1 MKPDIRARVLKAIN
15 FIEKQNMGVDSAA
28 RKAGT
33 DRRTVYK
40 YLQQAGKEIIRSGT
54 GKNFKITIQD
64 LPKQKGQVLERV
76 KKAVALMERR
86 GMGIDSASKLVGTD
100 RRTVY
105 RYLTQQGIKI
115 VREGKSRK
123 VVIQRSPSQKKV
135 DFIWAMSKGQSAT
148 EAAKELNTTVKSMA
162 KVKENGTPIIKKVG
176 RKWVAQ
182 FLPVFNHRLVVYGT
196 LSGFNGKTL
205 GRQKVAP
212 TKANDKNLDKDYAE
226 IWWQIDFNN
235 FKSTLDALDVG
246 ECHAPQI
253 YLMIKSRLEIP
264 SILNPQLVTSFNT
277 DPRIQQHIVNEGR
290 GTNASDTLISPLENM
305 FEKYELHFD
314 DDFNWGVDDNMNARP
329 IELLSVKDAQKKY
342 FQPVGMFQVLVLRKG
357 YAEYYPESPIRM
369 HYRVNVK
376 QEEECRKTL

>member
-148 EAAKELNTTVKSMA
+148 EAAQELNTTVKSMA
-162 KVKENGTPIIKKVG
+162 KVKEDGTPIIKKVG

>member
-76 KKAVALMERR
+76 KKTVALMERR

-148 EAAKELNTTVKSMA
+148 EAAQELNTTVKSMA

-196 LSGFNGKTL
+196 LSGFNGNTL

-253 YLMIKSRLEIP
+253 YLMLKSRLEIP
-264 SILNPQLVTSFNT
+264 SLLNPQLVTSFNT

-329 IELLSVKDAQKKY
+329 IELLSIKDAQKKY

>member
-105 RYLTQQGIKI
+105 RYLTQQGIQI

-148 EAAKELNTTVKSMA
+148 EAAQELNTTVKSMA

-196 LSGFNGKTL
+196 LSGFNGNTL

-253 YLMIKSRLEIP
+253 YLMLKSRLEIP
-264 SILNPQLVTSFNT
+264 SLLNPQLVTSFNT

-329 IELLSVKDAQKKY
+329 IELLSIKDAQKKY

>member
-148 EAAKELNTTVKSMA
+148 EAAQELNTTVKSMA

-196 LSGFNGKTL
+196 LSGFNGNTL

-253 YLMIKSRLEIP
+253 YLMLKSRLEIP
-264 SILNPQLVTSFNT
+264 SLLNPQLVTSFNT

-329 IELLSVKDAQKKY
+329 IELLSIKDAQKKY

>member
-105 RYLTQQGIKI
+105 RYLTQQ
-115 VREGKSRK
+115 

-148 EAAKELNTTVKSMA
+148 EAAQELNTTVKSMA
-162 KVKENGTPIIKKVG
+162 KVKEDGTPIIKKVG

-329 IELLSVKDAQKKY
+329 IELLSIKDAKKKY

>member
-123 VVIQRSPSQKKV
+123 VVIQRSPSQKAKGI
-135 DFIWAMSKGQSAT
+135 DQFIFIQRLCGRRGEEVRNKTDIS
-148 EAAKELNTTVKSMA
+148 
-162 KVKENGTPIIKKVG
+162 IK
-176 RKWVAQ
+176 
-182 FLPVFNHRLVVYGT
+182 
-196 LSGFNGKTL
+196 
-205 GRQKVAP
+205 
-212 TKANDKNLDKDYAE
+212 
-226 IWWQIDFNN
+226 
-235 FKSTLDALDVG
+235 
-246 ECHAPQI
+246 
-253 YLMIKSRLEIP
+253 
-264 SILNPQLVTSFNT
+264 
-277 DPRIQQHIVNEGR
+277 
-290 GTNASDTLISPLENM
+290 
-305 FEKYELHFD
+305 
-314 DDFNWGVDDNMNARP
+314 
-329 IELLSVKDAQKKY
+329 
-342 FQPVGMFQVLVLRKG
+342 
-357 YAEYYPESPIRM
+357 
-369 HYRVNVK
+369 
-376 QEEECRKTL
+376 

>member
-1 MKPDIRARVLKAIN
+1 MKADIVKRVLQAIS
-15 FIEKQNMGVDSAA
+15 FIENQNMGVDSAA

-40 YLQQAGKEIIRSGT
+40 YLQQVGKEIIRSGK
-54 GKNFKITIQD
+54 GRNFKISIKD
-64 LPKQKGQVLERV
+64 LPKQKTAVLERV

-123 VVIQRSPSQKKV
+123 VVIQRSPNQKKV
-135 DFIWAMSKGQSAT
+135 DFIWAMSKGQTAT

-162 KVKENGTPIIKKVG
+162 KVKEDGNPIIKKVG
-176 RKWVAQ
+176 RKWIAQ
-182 FLPVFNHRLVVYGT
+182 FLPVFNHKLVVYGT

-253 YLMIKSRLEIP
+253 YLMLKSRLEIP
-264 SILNPQLVTSFNT
+264 SLFNPQLVTSFNT

-329 IELLSVKDAQKKY
+329 IELLNIKDAKKKY

-357 YAEYYPESPIRM
+357 YAEYYPETPIRM

>member
-1 MKPDIRARVLKAIN
+1 MKPDIRARVVKAIN

-148 EAAKELNTTVKSMA
+148 EAAQELNTTVKSMA
-162 KVKENGTPIIKKVG
+162 KVKEDGTPIIKKVG

-196 LSGFNGKTL
+196 LSGFNGNTL

-253 YLMIKSRLEIP
+253 YLMLKSRLEIP
-264 SILNPQLVTSFNT
+264 SLLNPQLVTSFNT

-329 IELLSVKDAQKKY
+329 IELLSIKDAQKKY